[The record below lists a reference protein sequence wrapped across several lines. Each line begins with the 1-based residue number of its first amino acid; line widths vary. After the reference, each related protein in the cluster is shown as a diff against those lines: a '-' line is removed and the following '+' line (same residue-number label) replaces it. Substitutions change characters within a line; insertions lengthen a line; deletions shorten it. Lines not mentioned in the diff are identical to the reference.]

1 MFANYETLF
10 LALLLSLLSGTGVF
24 LHGVREKRISASLF
38 NLITEWVMALIA
50 GVTGFYVARNQGWE
64 DSLMFIAVLVA
75 SNNGR
80 EVSTAIKTKFITV
93 LTAMMGSNKGGETHG
108 K

>member
-24 LHGVREKRISASLF
+24 LHGVREKRIPASFF
-38 NLITEWVMALIA
+38 NLITEWVMALVA
-50 GVTGFYVARNQGWE
+50 GLTGFYVARNQGWE
-64 DSLMFIAVLVA
+64 ESLLYVVVLVA

-80 EVSTAIKTKFITV
+80 EVTSAIKTKFIAV
-93 LTAMMGSNKGGETHG
+93 LNGLMGGGKGGSING
-108 K
+108 